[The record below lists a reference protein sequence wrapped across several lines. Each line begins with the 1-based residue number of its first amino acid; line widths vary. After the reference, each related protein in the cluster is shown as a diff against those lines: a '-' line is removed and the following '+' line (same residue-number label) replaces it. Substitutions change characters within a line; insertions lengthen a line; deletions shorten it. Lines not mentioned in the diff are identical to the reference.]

1 MKTTMLT
8 FLLVMAA
15 GTSLAQYDYGFTF
28 SKAGTAGLQFLKIP
42 VSARDAG
49 LADASTSLVN
59 DASAMFV
66 NPGGLAFATR
76 PEAYLSDG
84 QWLAGS
90 RLDAAAVSM
99 PVGSFV
105 FGLSMVRFAIEDFEE
120 TTVQQPAGTG
130 RTVSAG
136 DITVGLAASR
146 RFTDHLTIGLQLQFV
161 QEKLDNVAM
170 NNILF
175 DVGAVYYTGFHNL
188 RLAFA
193 LQHFGPDMRLFDQSY
208 RTPLLFRVS
217 AGEDFLLMEDHR
229 LTSAVDLIHPTD
241 NNEWVNWGVEY
252 EFLKTFSLR
261 AGYRFGVD
269 RGNFAFG
276 AGVKAPEIGSVA
288 LSFDYAY
295 SKFDAVFGG
304 TQRITLGLAF

>member
-1 MKTTMLT
+1 MKTTLLT
-8 FLLVMAA
+8 FFLLITTASA
-15 GTSLAQYDYGFTF
+15 PAQYDYGFSF

-42 VSARDAG
+42 VNARDAA
-49 LADASTSLVN
+49 LADASTSLTN

-66 NPGGLAFATR
+66 NPGGLALATR
-76 PEAYLSDG
+76 PQAYLGHD

-90 RLDAAAVSM
+90 RLDAAAVSI
-99 PVGSFV
+99 PAGSFV
-105 FGLSMVRFAIEDFEE
+105 FGVSLLRFAIEDFEE

-130 RTVSAG
+130 RMVSAG
-136 DITVGLAASR
+136 DIAIGLAAGR
-146 RFTDHLTIGLQLQFV
+146 RFTDRLTIGLQFRFV
-161 QEKLDNVAM
+161 QEKLDDRAM

-193 LQHFGPDMRLFDQSY
+193 LQHFGPDMRLFDQNY

-217 AGEDFLLMEDHR
+217 AGEDFLLTEDQR

-252 EFLKTFSLR
+252 EFLKTFALR

-269 RGNFAFG
+269 RGNVAFG
-276 AGVKAPEIGSVA
+276 AGIKPPEFGSVA